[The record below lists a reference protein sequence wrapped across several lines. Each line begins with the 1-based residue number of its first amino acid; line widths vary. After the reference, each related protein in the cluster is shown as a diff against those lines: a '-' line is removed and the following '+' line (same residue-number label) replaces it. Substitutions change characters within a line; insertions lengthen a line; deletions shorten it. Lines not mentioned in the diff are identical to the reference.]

1 MTTDTTRG
9 GITAACTAVE
19 AAQLLSVLESGE
31 RAAWHAAHEV
41 RGTPEWPSRFAAAAE
56 VGAVSTDA
64 MTETFESGMRQPGE
78 TVEQFTARAGHEAE
92 HLDAAEREDPD
103 RERIAEDR
111 YAHDLPARDDIE
123 ADLFRDFT
131 AHDPAGAAEERHVLT
146 LESETDEVDPRG
158 YDAERRLGYEGVAEH
173 SLTHDPYE
181 ATWAG
186 KGFTRP
192 GPEHEA
198 EAG

>member
-1 MTTDTTRG
+1 MTTDTTHG

-31 RAAWHAAHEV
+31 RAAWLAAHEV
-41 RGTPEWPSRFAAAAE
+41 RGTPEWASRFAAAAE

-64 MTETFESGMRQPGE
+64 MAETFESGMRRPGE
-78 TVEQFTARAGHEAE
+78 TVEQFTARAGREAE
-92 HLDAAEREDPD
+92 RADVAEWEDPD

-123 ADLFRDFT
+123 ADLFRTF
-131 AHDPAGAAEERHVLT
+131 AA
-146 LESETDEVDPRG
+146 DE
-158 YDAERRLGYEGVAEH
+158 
-173 SLTHDPYE
+173 
-181 ATWAG
+181 
-186 KGFTRP
+186 
-192 GPEHEA
+192 PEQEA